1 MKNMIKF
8 VLVFA
13 LAAGLT
19 ACSKNVKNDA
29 QADNVGVVGEVEE
42 ISAEDIIVLDDEDAA
57 PITVE
62 GEGIALQPVFFALNQ
77 YTLSKEARAV
87 IEANAEVLKVKGVKT
102 ILVEGN
108 CDDRGTIAYNI
119 ALGDKRAK
127 EVKDYYVKLG
137 LKADEIYTI
146 SYGKEK
152 PVCTEA
158 TNECWAQNRRADT
171 IIQ

>member
-8 VLVFA
+8 MLVFA

-19 ACSKNVKNDA
+19 ACSKNVKDDA
-29 QADNVGVVGEVEE
+29 SADNVGVVGTVEE
-42 ISAEDIIVLDDEDAA
+42 IAADDTIIIEEEEAVIAIDNTAINLA
-57 PITVE
+57 PVY
-62 GEGIALQPVFFALNQ
+62 FALNQ

-87 IEANAEVLKVKGVKT
+87 LEANAEILKVKGVKT
-102 ILVEGN
+102 ITVEGN

-137 LKADEIYTI
+137 LNADEIYTI

-152 PVCTEA
+152 PVCFEQ
-158 TNECWAQNRRADT
+158 NNSCWAKNRRSDT
-171 IIQ
+171 VIQ